1 MKSAG
6 NERVARIRAF
16 TPQTIEEKLNEAV
29 AAAQDYAMQGGRH
42 GVKVTRHEPTVF
54 TVSVSPDVAYG
65 RTMEHDEFRPRQLP
79 L

>member
-1 MKSAG
+1 MKSVG
-6 NERVARIRAF
+6 NGRVAHIRAF

-29 AAAQDYAMQGGRH
+29 EAARDYAMQEGRH
-42 GVKVTRHEPTVF
+42 GIKVTRHEPTVF

-65 RTMEHDEFRPRQLP
+65 RTMEHDEFRPRERP